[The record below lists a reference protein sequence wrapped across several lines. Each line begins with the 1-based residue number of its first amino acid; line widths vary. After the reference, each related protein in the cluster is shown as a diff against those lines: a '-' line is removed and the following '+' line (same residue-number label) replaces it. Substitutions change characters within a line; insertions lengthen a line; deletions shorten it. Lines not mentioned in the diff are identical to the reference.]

1 MVLGICMDTF
11 NKIIKQISSN
21 DTLILYVKEDN
32 LNCLGIQFENKE
44 QNTITDYKLNLVD
57 MFEEN
62 IKIPSVTFD
71 IVISI
76 PSCDFQKRIIDMSI
90 VGKNIEIKSCKNKI
104 IFSCTW
110 KNTSQETILDEK
122 TDKFN
127 YKTKTDNDTEI
138 KGVYNIKRLLLIN
151 KFSKVS
157 RDIENLFTKW
167 LSSNIKL

>member
-104 IFSCTW
+104 IFSCT
-110 KNTSQETILDEK
+110 
-122 TDKFN
+122 
-127 YKTKTDNDTEI
+127 
-138 KGVYNIKRLLLIN
+138 
-151 KFSKVS
+151 
-157 RDIENLFTKW
+157 
-167 LSSNIKL
+167 